1 MPPALFHHLFFLQR
15 DQAPGLKPLHVGVMG
30 RVSMD
35 FFVRTKG
42 STSSPYKNFPVT
54 LEPLRSNHV
63 YQIYKAYEGHDHPV
77 RSKPTT

>member
-1 MPPALFHHLFFLQR
+1 
-15 DQAPGLKPLHVGVMG
+15 MG

-77 RSKPTT
+77 RFKPTT